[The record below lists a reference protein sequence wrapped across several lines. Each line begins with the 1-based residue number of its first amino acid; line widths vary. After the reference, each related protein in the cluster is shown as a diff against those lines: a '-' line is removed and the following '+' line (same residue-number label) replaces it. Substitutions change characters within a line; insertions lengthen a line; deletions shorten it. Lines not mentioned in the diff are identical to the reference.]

1 MTSVPTDHSIHIL
14 QRTRTFYGCGQRLAL
29 WHLQEAVW
37 TTRGLGTGQENLQL
51 CYYILV
57 NSIEGDGFNAGI
69 RDAVIPRA
77 IHVERAATKAGQVA
91 ELLSSGRAFSASGQW
106 NHCKSRIG
114 NAGVTLQ
121 AQQQQ
126 LQTNEAARVKV
137 ADKKVRRCSRY

>member
-1 MTSVPTDHSIHIL
+1 MVVGKGWLCAIYKKLS
-14 QRTRTFYGCGQRLAL
+14 GQ
-29 WHLQEAVW
+29 QE
-37 TTRGLGTGQENLQL
+37 GQELDWRTYNFAATFWL
-51 CYYILV
+51 I
-57 NSIEGDGFNAGI
+57 SIEGDGFKAGI
-69 RDAVIPRA
+69 WDTVIPRA

-91 ELLSSGRAFSASGQW
+91 ELLSSGRASSASGQW

-121 AQQQQ
+121 VQQQQ